1 MDAIRNKVRRQGTTL
16 ANLADEDK
24 QFGQVL
30 RTVMGNQDITQLS
43 RQLGLAG
50 ETAEI
55 AQKMPTTAGSPTAP
69 LTQERARAGMRGSMQ
84 DVGRVMA
91 GDPTIVVDMLDR
103 FLRRDRPQLTDQ
115 QRMQVVEVLFSR
127 DPEMVRRALTNET
140 ALSELAA
147 MAGQVADALVSGGRT
162 AGTIQAT
169 QESTGL
175 LPNIEGK

>member
-1 MDAIRNKVRRQGTTL
+1 
-16 ANLADEDK
+16 
-24 QFGQVL
+24 
-30 RTVMGNQDITQLS
+30 
-43 RQLGLAG
+43 
-50 ETAEI
+50 
-55 AQKMPTTAGSPTAP
+55 
-69 LTQERARAGMRGSMQ
+69 MQ

-103 FLRRDRPQLTDQ
+103 LLRRDRPTLTDQ

-175 LPNIEGK
+175 LPNVEGK